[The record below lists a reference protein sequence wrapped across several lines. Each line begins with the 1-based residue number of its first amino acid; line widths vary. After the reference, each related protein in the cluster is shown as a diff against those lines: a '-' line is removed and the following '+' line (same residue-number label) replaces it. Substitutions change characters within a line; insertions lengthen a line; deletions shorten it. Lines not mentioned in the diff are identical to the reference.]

1 MEEGSHVRLWLKT
14 EVPLIPENTLKSE
27 EGGIL
32 RVPVAGNLESRS
44 RGKVVLLVV
53 RSAINVRVSIERIA
67 VLADLAFGGVQAFR
81 WRLIDKVMPVSI
93 ERDHGTVIDADEQ
106 RWGSYLCQCGR
117 VAAQKV
123 NRAAL
128 WRHRARP
135 PAEIFEER
143 IILSSLLVQGKRTA
157 SCNRALVCYS
167 RVS

>member
-32 RVPVAGNLESRS
+32 RVPVAGNLESWS

-53 RSAINVRVSIERIA
+53 RSAIDVRVSIERIS

-106 RWGSYLCQCGR
+106 RWGSYLCQCG
-117 VAAQKV
+117 
-123 NRAAL
+123 
-128 WRHRARP
+128 
-135 PAEIFEER
+135 
-143 IILSSLLVQGKRTA
+143 
-157 SCNRALVCYS
+157 
-167 RVS
+167 